1 MTVLPSS
8 ANTANPQGLGYEA
21 DLDDLFL
28 RFAVGPGRQL
38 RIDTAPLQAQAINT
52 SETPEDFQ
60 QEFGQIYSRIDF
72 SGGEGLDKAHKRNG
86 TDRDYARYWD
96 SKGVDVFGGDSDQSY
111 NVQLLHDT
119 EDLGVTLSDTNNY
132 MTQTTNGNLYLADGT
147 TLYESTDGGETWS
160 AMTTTP
166 ITISYDITG
175 LAAFGNSVYITT
187 SDGTDGQLLH
197 YDPAAGTPWHSH
209 NTGFTNN
216 NFTGIWFQK
225 GALFLAGKSNT
236 AEYFWDGDP
245 FNDSFSSDFTT
256 GSALFKVEPTHEI
269 TSVIDAGA
277 VVLAGSTDGHI
288 YSIKLD
294 SGSWSLAGIT
304 ELHFE
309 EVHSLAATE
318 GLVFIGTKGYQSYTG
333 RFYVAELTVADNLYV
348 LANRQLIKQWDNGVD
363 QSPHSMFVT
372 RDSVYMGIHESATET
387 NLWRYYLPTG
397 GIARDLSITGHTSSA
412 DAKVLGI
419 TQTGTSTPLFVYVVS
434 GVGVYKE
441 KTTFVTDGYLISALG
456 DFYTSEKKQWVG
468 GKLNT
473 NSISAGTVKLSTS
486 VTPSDI
492 NNATSATWTEQILVT
507 GGTAGDEQ
515 IIENVTGRW
524 ITAKIDISTDD
535 VNTSPELLSFAIR
548 GFQLVE
554 DLIVEMPI
562 NISDQ
567 VERPYRKALRVDGQ
581 GDLIYRALRNKEG
594 RNVQLEIYRPQ
605 TFLRGIIENV
615 SAPVEEISP
624 RGSVTSYCLVRFRGS
639 KIFTVSSTSSKLGTG
654 LLGVSRLG

>member
-1 MTVLPSS
+1 MATLPSPT
-8 ANTANPQGLGYEA
+8 NTSNPEAFGYEA
-21 DLDDLFL
+21 NLDNLLL
-28 RFAVGPGRQL
+28 RMAAGPGRQL

-52 SETPEDFQ
+52 NETPEDFQ
-60 QEFGQIYSRIDF
+60 QEFGQIYSRVDF

-86 TDRDYARYWD
+86 TDRDYSRFWD
-96 SKGVDVFGGDSDQSY
+96 SKGIDVFGGDSDQSY

-119 EDLGVTLSDTNNY
+119 EDTGLSLSDTNNY

-147 TLYESTDGGETWS
+147 TLYESTDGGDSWS

-187 SDGTDGQLLH
+187 SDGTNGQFLH
-197 YDPAAGTPWHSH
+197 YDPAAGTPWHNH

-216 NFTGIWFQK
+216 NFTGVWFTK
-225 GALFLAGKSNT
+225 GALFLSGKSST

-245 FNDSFSSDFTT
+245 FTDSFSSSFST

-269 TSVIDAGA
+269 TSVIDGGA

-288 YSIKLD
+288 YSLKID
-294 SGSWSLAGIT
+294 DGTWSLKGQT
-304 ELHFE
+304 EIHFE
-309 EVHSLAATE
+309 EIHSLAATE
-318 GLVFIGTKGYQSYTG
+318 GLVFIGTKGYQSNTG
-333 RFYVAELTVADNLYV
+333 RFYRAELTVADNLYV
-348 LANRQLIKQWDNGVD
+348 LTNRQLIKQWDNGVD

-372 RDSVYMGIHESATET
+372 RDSVYMGIHESTTET
-387 NLWRYYLPTG
+387 NLWRYYLPTA
-397 GIARDLSITGHTSSA
+397 GIARDLSVTHTADS
-412 DAKVLGI
+412 DAKILGI
-419 TQTGTSTPLFVYVVS
+419 TQVGTATPLFTFVVS

-441 KTTFVTDGYLISALG
+441 KTTYVNSGYLITALA

-473 NSISAGTVKLSTS
+473 NSISAGTIKLSTS

-492 NNATSATWTEQILVT
+492 NNNTSATWTEQIVVT

-524 ITAKIDISTDD
+524 ISAKIDVLTDD
-535 VNTSPELLSFAIR
+535 INVSPELLSFAIR

-567 VERPYRKALRVDGQ
+567 IERPYRKALRVDGQ

-624 RGSVTSYCLVRFRGS
+624 RGSVTAYCLVRFRGS